1 MKLSQLKQFQ
11 AVACTQNIT
20 TASKQLYL
28 SQPSVTRTIGKL
40 EQELGVPLF
49 DRSERKL
56 KLNQA
61 GKTVLAYTNLVL
73 KTEQALLDAMQTQ
86 TSQKPFHM
94 CTASMD
100 LLSLVIPRQQEEYPQ
115 FNILYE
121 LGQDVNFKYQLLHH
135 KVDLAVTNEA
145 IEHPSLESRYL
156 FADGI
161 SISVPL
167 DNPLSRCSELTPQQL
182 HGQSFVHYLTDNAA
196 SRLIHRLRQDSQVQ
210 TVTLPSLEACSLLLD
225 TDEKYLLALPDTSG
239 SFLRTRADRKLI
251 PLVCDSYP
259 ACDYYAV
266 YRREDEKKLSRFLD
280 WLCDAL

>member
-73 KTEQALLDAMQTQ
+73 KTERAFLDAMQTQ
-86 TSQKPFHM
+86 ASQKPFHL

-100 LLSLVIPRQQEEYPQ
+100 LLSLLIPRQQEEFPQ
-115 FNILYE
+115 MNILYE

-135 KVDLAVTNEA
+135 KVDLAITDEA

-167 DNPLSRCSELTPQQL
+167 NNPLSQCSELTPETL
-182 HGQSFVHYLTDNAA
+182 RGQSFVHYLADNPA
-196 SRLIHRLRQDSQVQ
+196 SRLIHSLRQDSQVQ

-225 TDEKYLLALPDTSG
+225 MDGKYLLALPGTSG
-239 SFLRTRADRKLI
+239 HFLRAKADRKLI
-251 PLVCDSYP
+251 PLICDDYP

-266 YRREDEKKLSRFLD
+266 FRREDEKKLDDFLC
-280 WLCDAL
+280 WLQEAL